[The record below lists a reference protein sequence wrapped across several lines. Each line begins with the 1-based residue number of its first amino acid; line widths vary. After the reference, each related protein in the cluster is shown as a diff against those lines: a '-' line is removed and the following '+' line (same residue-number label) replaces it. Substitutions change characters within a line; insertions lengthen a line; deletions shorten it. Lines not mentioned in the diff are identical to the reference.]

1 MKIGYDTVAT
11 PLGELYVA
19 VDETGVRKVAM
30 TAEEWE
36 AYAAELGGVPRDAEM
51 CSEAVRQLK
60 EYFQGARREFDL
72 PLSVH
77 GTPFRKQVWAALC
90 EIPYGEVRSYGQIA
104 ERIGKPKGP
113 RAIGQANRNNPLPI
127 LIPCHR
133 VIGKNGDLVG
143 YAGPR
148 TDLKSVLLEL
158 EGVLPA
164 K

>member
-1 MKIGYDTVAT
+1 MKISYDTVDT

-19 VDETGVRKVAM
+19 VDEAGVCKVALS
-30 TAEEWE
+30 AAEWE
-36 AYAAELGGVPRDAEM
+36 AYAAERGGVPRDTVR
-51 CSEAVRQLK
+51 CSEAVWQLR
-60 EYFQGARREFDL
+60 EYFQGERREFDL

-77 GTPFRKQVWAALC
+77 GTPFRQQVWAALC
-90 EIPYGEVRSYGQIA
+90 EIPYGEVRSYVQIA

-113 RAIGQANRNNPLPI
+113 RAIGQANRHNPLPI

-133 VIGKNGDLVG
+133 VIGKNGSLVG

-164 K
+164 R

>member
-11 PLGELYVA
+11 PLGDLYVA
-19 VDETGVRKVAM
+19 VDESGVRKVAM
-30 TAEEWE
+30 SSAEWE
-36 AYAAELGGVPRDAEM
+36 AYAAEQGEVPRDEAM

-60 EYFQGARREFDL
+60 EYFQGERREFDL

-90 EIPYGEVRSYGQIA
+90 EIPYGETRSYAQIA